1 MGKSVIIHKPLAL
14 ALETSGRLGS
24 VAVGCD
30 GKLSDEKTFSAPLRH
45 SAELFDTIIK
55 LLEKSGKSA
64 NQINQVFISIGPG
77 SFTGIRISVTVA
89 KMMALAAQSRIVA
102 VNTSDA
108 MALNVDPAPFVPGSI
123 DVEII
128 GKSAETYRLLPF
140 SERNKRCGVDDSSIR
155 KIATIIDAKR
165 EQFFIAAFERKNNS
179 WEKILPDCMMTA
191 EQFKV
196 KFDDEPIWLL
206 GEGLLYYAKKFQ
218 TDNIKILDKEYWS
231 PRAAN
236 VFKIGSHKA
245 AEGKFSDPVS
255 LVPFYLRRPEAEE
268 NWEKKT
274 PSKTGG

>member
-1 MGKSVIIHKPLAL
+1 MAKSAIIYKSLAL

-24 VAVGCD
+24 VAIGYD

-45 SAELFDTIIK
+45 SAELFNTIIE

-64 NQINQVFISIGPG
+64 NQTNQVFISIGPG

-89 KMMALAAQSRIVA
+89 KMMALAAQSKIVA
-102 VNTSDA
+102 VSTTDA
-108 MALNVDPAPFVPGSI
+108 MALNIDDGSI
-123 DVEII
+123 
-128 GKSAETYRLLPF
+128 K
-140 SERNKRCGVDDSSIR
+140 
-155 KIATIIDAKR
+155 KIAAIIDAKR
-165 EQFFIAAFERKNNS
+165 DQFFIAVFERKNNS
-179 WEKILPDCMMTA
+179 WEKILPDCLMTA

-196 KFDDEPIWLL
+196 KFDNEPIWLL

-236 VFKIGSHKA
+236 VLRIGSQMA
-245 AEGKFSDPVS
+245 AEEKFSDPVS

-268 NWEKKT
+268 NWEKKQVKLT
-274 PSKTGG
+274 N